1 MNRGYIRA
9 WVLAV
14 MFLVAGL
21 SYHTFADE
29 AAPSASSDWEG
40 VTPLADSNI
49 DFESCREQIAK
60 AELVQNDVVY
70 EACGFD
76 DWDTAWS
83 YWGPWASQKQ
93 YKRALYQLCK
103 RHPMSEYG
111 MIYCQRAAAMGY
123 GPAVSAVGDIAM
135 ARGELD
141 LAYVSYT
148 KALESYALNE
158 DETAHVAEQLGMLHL
173 KEGDYHNPDKA
184 ARFFEQASLGRAALA
199 NNVMGYLSYTGE
211 MGVAQNK
218 EESFKYFWRAIL
230 LGCPAAEEN
239 LGVFHLAR
247 QKKIDEKTAVAA
259 LKKKAFSCAGY
270 LEKSI
275 DYQAIAEEKE
285 ACGCDELAAAPQ
297 QYYEHPVILLKTGQ
311 DVAEIADLTGEEVLV
326 VRRLEKL
333 PGDWI
338 VSEIRSSA
346 VILLRGNDREVI
358 PVYPAP
364 VSCLKACRTDPQT
377 EVIGKVHIKP
387 YRLRFTPQECE
398 DLMYYASFLVDANRP
413 FVGRQECYL
422 VQSGAKETDDRL
434 LKMIQARAERQ
445 KTTEQPVVAETA
457 APVDLEPVMPEFV
470 IPSLSAGVPVP
481 PKEFRLPK
489 QMPTLSPDTS
499 TPQALRAK
507 RLRDIITK
515 RQQYQQKLKAAEE
528 AAAAAAEKEGK
539 GNQTQSGKKKSK

>member
-1 MNRGYIRA
+1 MNRCIRA
-9 WVLAV
+9 IGLLVVLG
-14 MFLVAGL
+14 AGGVFCPVCAENPTL
-21 SYHTFADE
+21 PGT
-29 AAPSASSDWEG
+29 SDIES
-40 VTPLADSNI
+40 VTPLEDSNI
-49 DFESCREQIAK
+49 DFELCREQVAK

-70 EACGFD
+70 EACGFN

-123 GPAVSAVGDIAM
+123 GPAISAVGDIAM

-141 LAYVSYT
+141 LAYASYT

-158 DETAHVAEQLGMLHL
+158 DETAHVAEQLGVLHL
-173 KEGDYHNPDKA
+173 KEGDYNNPDKA
-184 ARFFEQASLGRAALA
+184 ARFFEQAALGRAALA
-199 NNVMGYLSYTGE
+199 NNAMGYLSWAGE
-211 MGVAQNK
+211 AGVVQNK

-247 QKKIDEKTAVAA
+247 QGKIDEKTALAA
-259 LKKKAFSCAGY
+259 LKEKAFSCVGY
-270 LEKSI
+270 LEKSV
-275 DYQAIAEEKE
+275 DYQSIAEEKE
-285 ACGCDELAAAPQ
+285 ACGCDELANAPQ
-297 QYYEHPVILLKTGQ
+297 RYYERPVVLLKTGQ
-311 DVAEIADLTGEEVLV
+311 DVAEIADVTGEEVLV

-333 PGDWI
+333 SGDWI
-338 VSEIRSSA
+338 VADIRPTA
-346 VILLRGNDREVI
+346 VILLRGNDREVV

-364 VSCLKACRTDPQT
+364 VSCLKTCQTDPRT
-377 EVIGKVHIKP
+377 EVVGKVQIKP
-387 YRLRFTPQECE
+387 YRLRFTPKECE
-398 DLMYYASFLVDANRP
+398 DLMYYASFLVDNNRP

-434 LKMIQARAERQ
+434 LKLIKNRAERQ
-445 KTTEQPVVAETA
+445 IAAEQPIVAETA

-489 QMPTLSPDTS
+489 QMPALNQDTS

-507 RLRDIITK
+507 RLRDVITK

-528 AAAAAAEKEGK
+528 ATAAAEKKQK
-539 GNQTQSGKKKSK
+539 GDQDKSGKK